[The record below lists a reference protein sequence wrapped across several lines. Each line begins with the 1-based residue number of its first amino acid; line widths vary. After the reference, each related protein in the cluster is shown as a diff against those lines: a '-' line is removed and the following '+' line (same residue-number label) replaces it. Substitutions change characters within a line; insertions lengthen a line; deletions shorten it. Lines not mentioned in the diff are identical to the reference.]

1 MAASRRP
8 CYDAALHMYRLL
20 VVLHLLGATVWVGG
34 HLVLSLVV
42 LPRALGARDPSIV
55 REFESGYE
63 RIGIPALLLQ
73 ALTGVWLALHWVP
86 DMSTWLAPASLH
98 GWLIVVKLGLLA
110 ATLALAAHARLRLV
124 PTLDA
129 AALPGLARHIVAVT
143 LLGVAMLITGVAIR
157 TGGVW

>member
-1 MAASRRP
+1 
-8 CYDAALHMYRLL
+8 MYRLL

-42 LPRALGARDPSIV
+42 LPRAFRARDASIV

-63 RIGIPALLLQ
+63 RIGLPALVLQ

-86 DMSTWLAPASLH
+86 DMRSWPAPVSLH
-98 GWLIVVKLGLLA
+98 GWLVVVKLGLLA

-124 PTLDA
+124 PALDA
-129 AALPGLARHIVAVT
+129 GGLSTLAYHIVGVT
-143 LLGVAMLITGVAIR
+143 LLGVAMLVTGVAIR

>member
-1 MAASRRP
+1 MLRSAV
-8 CYDAALHMYRLL
+8 YRLL

-42 LPRALGARDPSIV
+42 LPGALRARDASAV
-55 REFESGYE
+55 AEFESGYE
-63 RIGIPALLLQ
+63 RIGLPALLLQ
-73 ALTGVWLALHWVP
+73 VITGVWLALHWVL
-86 DMSTWLAPASLH
+86 DIRTWLAPASLH
-98 GWLIVVKLGLLA
+98 GWLVLVKLGLLA
-110 ATLALAAHARLRLV
+110 ATLALAAHARFRLV

-129 AALPGLARHIVAVT
+129 GALSTLAFHIVGVT

>member
-1 MAASRRP
+1 
-8 CYDAALHMYRLL
+8 MYRLL

-42 LPRALGARDPSIV
+42 LPQALRARDASIV

-63 RIGIPALLLQ
+63 RIGLPALLLQ

-86 DMSTWLAPASLH
+86 DLRGWLAPASLH
-98 GWLIVVKLGLLA
+98 GWLVVVKLGLLA
-110 ATLALAAHARLRLV
+110 ATLALAAHARFRLV
-124 PTLDA
+124 PALDA
-129 AALPGLARHIVAVT
+129 GGLSTLAYHIVGVT
-143 LLGVAMLITGVAIR
+143 LLGVAMLVTGVAIR

>member
-1 MAASRRP
+1 MLRSAV
-8 CYDAALHMYRLL
+8 YRLL

-42 LPRALGARDPSIV
+42 LPKALRARDASFV

-63 RIGIPALLLQ
+63 RIGLPALLLQ
-73 ALTGVWLALHWVP
+73 VITGVWLALHWVP
-86 DMSTWLAPASLH
+86 DFTRWLAPASLH
-98 GWLIVVKLGLLA
+98 GWLVLVKLGLLA
-110 ATLALAAHARLRLV
+110 ATLALAAHARFRLV
-124 PTLDA
+124 P
-129 AALPGLARHIVAVT
+129 ALGTGALSRLAYHIVGVT